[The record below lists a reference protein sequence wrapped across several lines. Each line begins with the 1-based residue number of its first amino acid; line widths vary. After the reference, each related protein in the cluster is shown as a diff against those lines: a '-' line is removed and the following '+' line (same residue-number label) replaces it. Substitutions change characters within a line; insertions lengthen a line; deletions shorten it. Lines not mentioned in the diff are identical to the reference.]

1 MIFHSLDFVLFVLV
15 VFTAY
20 WRLPHRAQNRLLLVA
35 SYVFYGYIHPWFLGL
50 ILFSTTVDYWAA
62 RRMESD
68 PARRRW
74 YLIASIAANMG
85 MLAYFKYANFFADSI
100 AGILAAVGLPASTV
114 TLEITLPVGISF
126 FTFQALSYTV
136 DVYRGRLRARRRF
149 VDVATFVA
157 LFPQLVA
164 GPIERASALL
174 PQVERVRRF
183 SADAAR
189 TGALLIAWGYFKK
202 LVIADNVGLVADK
215 VFSVEAPG
223 FYVLW
228 AGVLA
233 FGIQILADFS
243 AYSDIARGVARWL
256 GFELMVN
263 FDNPY
268 FARSP
273 QEFWR
278 RWHISLS
285 TWFRDYVYIPL
296 GGSRRGFAREL
307 SNIMAV
313 FLLSGLWH
321 GASWTFVIWGGYH
334 GLLVAGQRLL
344 RPLTPAR
351 GAAWLAPLQI
361 AVTFVL
367 VQIGWLMFREREI
380 DMLLRGLTLT
390 PSGSSPIDA
399 QAGLAL
405 GVLAALY
412 GLPLL
417 IQGVWEEWLGGMTLL
432 EPPPAR
438 TPRRIAWLAGQ
449 GLLAGLLFA
458 AILVFRSRAS
468 MDFIYFQF

>member
-1 MIFHSLDFVLFVLV
+1 MIFHSLDFVLFFLI

-35 SYVFYGYIHPWFLGL
+35 SYVFYGWVHPWFLGL

-62 RRMESD
+62 RWMEDD
-68 PARRRW
+68 PARRRI
-74 YLIASIAANMG
+74 YLGASLAANLG
-85 MLAYFKYANFFADSI
+85 MLGYFKYANFFADSI
-100 AGILAAVGLPASTV
+100 AGILDAVGLPASRV
-114 TLEITLPVGISF
+114 TLDVTLPVGISF

-136 DVYRGRLRARRRF
+136 DVYRGQLRARRSF

-174 PQVERVRRF
+174 PQVEGQRRF

-202 LVIADNVGLVADK
+202 LVIADNVGLIADK
-215 VFSVEAPG
+215 VFAIEAPG
-223 FYVLW
+223 FHVLW

-233 FGIQILADFS
+233 FGIQIFADFS

-296 GGSRRGFAREL
+296 GGSRRGLPREL
-307 SNIMAV
+307 ANIMMV

-321 GASWTFVIWGGYH
+321 GANWTFVLWGGYH
-334 GLLVAGQRLL
+334 GLLLVGQRLV
-344 RPLTPAR
+344 RQFVPWRAP
-351 GAAWLAPLQI
+351 AWLAPLQI
-361 AVTFVL
+361 AGMFVL
-367 VQIGWLMFREREI
+367 VQIGWLMFREHDIR
-380 DMLLRGLTLT
+380 MLLRGLTLT
-390 PSGSSPIDA
+390 PAGAPAIDV
-399 QAGLAL
+399 QAGMALAL
-405 GVLAALY
+405 LAGLY
-412 GLPLL
+412 ALPLL
-417 IQGVWEEWLGGMTLL
+417 VQGIWSEWLAGPRLL
-432 EPPPAR
+432 EPPRAR
-438 TPRRIAWLAGQ
+438 TPVRVAWLAGQ
-449 GLLAGLLFA
+449 GLLAGLLLA
-458 AILVFRSRAS
+458 GILVFRSRAS